1 MARPSYADTSEVTV
15 INLSEDGIPCI
26 PVLGCTHYSRS
37 GGGAVAHVHPGMI
50 EILCCRRGASL
61 SFDCGGKVYPF
72 RPGDVFVAQP
82 ETPHFLQRYPKGL
95 AMLWLWFK
103 LPSAAQTVLG
113 LSRAETRWLVGRLR
127 ALPIAFAAD
136 ETVKRAFNGLWQLHQ
151 VAPKRT
157 IERRL
162 LLRDAVLH
170 LLLRLAV
177 TSQQL
182 LCVSKNDRLDSLIA
196 EMRRAPAADYS
207 IETLMRRTA
216 MSAPT
221 LTTLFRHRTG
231 LPPHAFLVACRID
244 KAKEILVKSQQDI
257 SAIAR
262 QLGFHSSQYFATQ
275 FKRET
280 GLTPR
285 DWRRQKTSAR

>member
-1 MARPSYADTSEVTV
+1 
-15 INLSEDGIPCI
+15 
-26 PVLGCTHYSRS
+26 
-37 GGGAVAHVHPGMI
+37 MI

-82 ETPHFLQRYPKGL
+82 ETPHFLQRYPKSL

-103 LPSAAQTVLG
+103 LPSATQTVLG
-113 LSRAETRWLVGRLR
+113 LSRAETRCLVGRLR
-127 ALPIAFAAD
+127 ALPVTFAAD
-136 ETVKRAFNGLWQLHQ
+136 ETVKRAFNGLWQIHQ
-151 VAPKRT
+151 EAPKGT
-157 IERRL
+157 IVRRL

-170 LLLRLAV
+170 LLLRLVA
-177 TSQQL
+177 TSQHL
-182 LCVSKNDRLDSLIA
+182 LRVPANETLDALIA
-196 EMRRAPAADYS
+196 EMRRAPAADYPM
-207 IETLMRRTA
+207 ETLMRRTA

-221 LTTLFRHRTG
+221 LTTLFRRRTG
-231 LPPHAFLVACRID
+231 LPPHAFLIACRID
-244 KAKEILVKSQQDI
+244 KAKEILVKSRQDV

-280 GLTPR
+280 GFTPR
-285 DWRRQKTSAR
+285 VWRCQGRQGVRGKA